1 MLDRLR
7 TELQNAFR
15 HWLPI
20 RRNTKE
26 KLEELARNLPSL
38 LRKPGIVSPVTAA
51 SAVLG
56 GVAAPFTFGTSL
68 LMAAAGAGLGAALG
82 FGASYLSAEVEEKL
96 KLAMVQVAID
106 TDRSAYADLQRRLD
120 SLKGTFTSSAKIS
133 TSDEVGTMLGAAVS
147 DVLTLAT
154 RFADSSVLP
163 RNITQLV
170 KSSLDRNRGSTSP
183 IVQEIMGILNNLN
196 CPNETEIPFLVE
208 RFIAEAK
215 YAEKILLTST

>member
-7 TELQNAFR
+7 KELQEAFR
-15 HWLPI
+15 DWLPI

-38 LRKPGIVSPVTAA
+38 LRRPGIVSPITAA
-51 SAVLG
+51 SATLG
-56 GVAAPFTFGTSL
+56 ALAAPFTFGTSL
-68 LMAAAGAGLGAALG
+68 VVGAAGAGVGAAIG
-82 FGASYLSAEVEEKL
+82 FGASYLSAEAEEKL
-96 KLAMVQVAID
+96 KLGMVQGAID
-106 TDRSAYADLQRRLD
+106 MDRSAYADLQRRLD
-120 SLKGTFTSSAKIS
+120 FLKGTFTSSTKIS
-133 TSDEVGTMLGAAVS
+133 TSDEAPTLGAAVS
-147 DVLTLAT
+147 DVLTRAT

-196 CPNETEIPFLVE
+196 CRDETEMPFLVE
-208 RFIAEAK
+208 SFIAEAK
-215 YAEKILLTST
+215 FLK

>member
-7 TELQNAFR
+7 KELQEAFR
-15 HWLPI
+15 DWLPA

-38 LRKPGIVSPVTAA
+38 LRRPGIVSQVTAA
-51 SAVLG
+51 SAAVGALATL
-56 GVAAPFTFGTSL
+56 AAPFTFGTSL
-68 LMAAAGAGLGAALG
+68 VVVAAAGAGAGAAIG
-82 FGASYLSAEVEEKL
+82 FGASYLSAEAEEKL
-96 KLAMVQVAID
+96 KLGMVQGAID
-106 TDRSAYADLQRRLD
+106 MDRGAYAVLQLRLD
-120 SLKGTFTSSAKIS
+120 FLKGTFTSSTKIS
-133 TSDEVGTMLGAAVS
+133 TSDEAPTLDAAVS
-147 DVLTLAT
+147 DVLTRAT

-196 CPNETEIPFLVE
+196 CRDETEMPSLVE
-208 RFIAEAK
+208 SFIAEAK
-215 YAEKILLTST
+215 FPK